1 MIMTE
6 TGGFVMKLPV
16 FLCKITFIY
25 ACLSPQNAYF
35 RKKYLEMKKLLFFLF
50 TLVVLA
56 SGCGKKNTFTLEG
69 SIKGLPSDT
78 ILVFYQEPDYKLDT
92 ILLSKGKFTYTIT
105 PDTFTI
111 FSLLLG
117 EKQIL
122 PIYADKGES
131 VTLNGMA
138 GKIEVKGKGENAQ
151 LAKHIQYLST
161 LENNKAAVMTAVDSL
176 IKTNPSSY
184 SNIYLIDKYYVQD
197 SLPDYNHID
206 QLIKGL
212 SGIIKDTPYIIEL
225 QNKLSEKKELTEHR
239 YVSNISCTDKKGK
252 TVNWNSVKGKYVLLD
267 FWASWNKESIATQD
281 SLVSVQKALKK
292 DKFVIISLSLD
303 LDKKEWMEKIIQKD
317 TTQWKQVC
325 DFKGWNNSIVKQQG
339 ITRIPANILIGPDKR
354 VITQDIRGKELIDKV
369 RQLTEQDKEKEKAAK
384 EAERA
389 RKRQNK
395 K

>member
-1 MIMTE
+1 
-6 TGGFVMKLPV
+6 
-16 FLCKITFIY
+16 
-25 ACLSPQNAYF
+25 
-35 RKKYLEMKKLLFFLF
+35 MKKLLFFLF

-267 FWASWNKESIATQD
+267 FWAPWCAPCRMVVPIIEEIAGERPDIKVGKINVDEQPELASKFSIMSIPT
-281 SLVSVQKALKK
+281 LVVMKNGKIVQ
-292 DKFVIISLSLD
+292 
-303 LDKKEWMEKIIQKD
+303 
-317 TTQWKQVC
+317 QVSGARP
-325 DFKGWNNSIVKQQG
+325 KN
-339 ITRIPANILIGPDKR
+339 AIL
-354 VITQDIRGKELIDKV
+354 EML
-369 RQLTEQDKEKEKAAK
+369 
-384 EAERA
+384 
-389 RKRQNK
+389 
-395 K
+395 

>member
-1 MIMTE
+1 
-6 TGGFVMKLPV
+6 
-16 FLCKITFIY
+16 
-25 ACLSPQNAYF
+25 
-35 RKKYLEMKKLLFFLF
+35 MKKLLFFLF

-131 VTLNGMA
+131 VTLNGMV
-138 GKIEVKGKGENAQ
+138 GEIEVKGKGENAQ
-151 LAKHIQYLST
+151 LAKHIQYLNT
-161 LENNKAAVMTAVDSL
+161 LENNKTAVMAAVDSL
-176 IKTNPSSY
+176 IKTNPHSY

-212 SGIIKDTPYIIEL
+212 SGIIKDTPYIIDL
-225 QNKLSEKKELTEHR
+225 QNKLSEKKELTDHR
-239 YVSNISCTDKKGK
+239 YVSNISCTDREGK
-252 TVNWNSVKGKYVLLD
+252 TINWNSVKGKYILLD

-281 SLVSVQKALKK
+281 SLVPVQKALKK
-292 DKFVIISLSLD
+292 ISLLLSASPLTWT
-303 LDKKEWMEKIIQKD
+303 KRNGWRKSFKETPHNGNKFAISKAGTIPLS
-317 TTQWKQVC
+317 
-325 DFKGWNNSIVKQQG
+325 NS
-339 ITRIPANILIGPDKR
+339 
-354 VITQDIRGKELIDKV
+354 
-369 RQLTEQDKEKEKAAK
+369 KA
-384 EAERA
+384 
-389 RKRQNK
+389 
-395 K
+395 

>member
-1 MIMTE
+1 
-6 TGGFVMKLPV
+6 
-16 FLCKITFIY
+16 
-25 ACLSPQNAYF
+25 
-35 RKKYLEMKKLLFFLF
+35 MKKLLFFLF

-161 LENNKAAVMTAVDSL
+161 LENNKAAVITAVDSL

-184 SNIYLIDKYYVQD
+184 S
-197 SLPDYNHID
+197 
-206 QLIKGL
+206 
-212 SGIIKDTPYIIEL
+212 TPYIIEL

-239 YVSNISCTDKKGK
+239 YVSNISCTDKKRK

-303 LDKKEWMEKIIQKD
+303 LDKKEWMEKIIQRD

-354 VITQDIRGKELIDKV
+354 VITQDMIDKV

>member
-1 MIMTE
+1 
-6 TGGFVMKLPV
+6 
-16 FLCKITFIY
+16 
-25 ACLSPQNAYF
+25 
-35 RKKYLEMKKLLFFLF
+35 MKKLLFFLF

-267 FWASWNKESIATQD
+267 FWAPWCAPCRMVVPIMEEIASERPDIKVGKINVDEQPELASKFGIMSIPT
-281 SLVSVQKALKK
+281 LVVMKNGKIVTKVSGARPKKA
-292 DKFVIISLSLD
+292 
-303 LDKKEWMEKIIQKD
+303 
-317 TTQWKQVC
+317 
-325 DFKGWNNSIVKQQG
+325 
-339 ITRIPANILIGPDKR
+339 IL
-354 VITQDIRGKELIDKV
+354 EML
-369 RQLTEQDKEKEKAAK
+369 
-384 EAERA
+384 
-389 RKRQNK
+389 
-395 K
+395 

>member
-1 MIMTE
+1 
-6 TGGFVMKLPV
+6 
-16 FLCKITFIY
+16 
-25 ACLSPQNAYF
+25 
-35 RKKYLEMKKLLFFLF
+35 MKKLLFFLF

-131 VTLNGMA
+131 VTLNGMV
-138 GKIEVKGKGENAQ
+138 GEIEVKGKGENAQ
-151 LAKHIQYLST
+151 LAKHIQYLNT
-161 LENNKAAVMTAVDSL
+161 LENNKTAVMAAVDSL
-176 IKTNPSSY
+176 IKTNPHSY

-212 SGIIKDTPYIIEL
+212 SGIIKDTPYIIDL
-225 QNKLSEKKELTEHR
+225 QNKLSEKKELTDHR
-239 YVSNISCTDKKGK
+239 YVSNISCTNREGK
-252 TVNWNSVKGKYVLLD
+252 TINWNSVKGKYVLLD

-281 SLVSVQKALKK
+281 SLVPIQKALKK
-292 DKFVIISLSLD
+292 ISLLLSASPLTWT
-303 LDKKEWMEKIIQKD
+303 KRNGWRKSFKETPHNGNKFAISKAGTIPLS
-317 TTQWKQVC
+317 
-325 DFKGWNNSIVKQQG
+325 NS
-339 ITRIPANILIGPDKR
+339 
-354 VITQDIRGKELIDKV
+354 
-369 RQLTEQDKEKEKAAK
+369 KA
-384 EAERA
+384 
-389 RKRQNK
+389 
-395 K
+395 

>member
-1 MIMTE
+1 
-6 TGGFVMKLPV
+6 
-16 FLCKITFIY
+16 
-25 ACLSPQNAYF
+25 
-35 RKKYLEMKKLLFFLF
+35 MKKLLFFLF

-131 VTLNGMA
+131 VTLNGMV
-138 GKIEVKGKGENAQ
+138 GEIEVKGKGENAQ
-151 LAKHIQYLST
+151 LAKHIQYLNT
-161 LENNKAAVMTAVDSL
+161 LENNKTAVMAAVDSL
-176 IKTNPSSY
+176 IKTNPHSY

-212 SGIIKDTPYIIEL
+212 SGIIKDTPYIIDL
-225 QNKLSEKKELTEHR
+225 QNKLSEKKELTDHR
-239 YVSNISCTDKKGK
+239 YVSNISCTDREGK
-252 TVNWNSVKGKYVLLD
+252 TINWNSVKGKYVLLD

-281 SLVSVQKALKK
+281 SLVPVQKALKK
-292 DKFVIISLSLD
+292 ISLLLSASPLTWT
-303 LDKKEWMEKIIQKD
+303 KRNGWRKSFKETPHNGNKFAISKAGTIPLS
-317 TTQWKQVC
+317 
-325 DFKGWNNSIVKQQG
+325 NS
-339 ITRIPANILIGPDKR
+339 
-354 VITQDIRGKELIDKV
+354 
-369 RQLTEQDKEKEKAAK
+369 KA
-384 EAERA
+384 
-389 RKRQNK
+389 
-395 K
+395 

>member
-1 MIMTE
+1 
-6 TGGFVMKLPV
+6 
-16 FLCKITFIY
+16 
-25 ACLSPQNAYF
+25 
-35 RKKYLEMKKLLFFLF
+35 MKKLLFFLF

-131 VTLNGMA
+131 VTLNGMV
-138 GKIEVKGKGENAQ
+138 GEIEVKGKGENAQ
-151 LAKHIQYLST
+151 LAKHIQYLNT
-161 LENNKAAVMTAVDSL
+161 LENNKTAVMAAVDSL
-176 IKTNPSSY
+176 IKTNPHSY

-212 SGIIKDTPYIIEL
+212 SGIIKDTPYIIDL
-225 QNKLSEKKELTEHR
+225 QNKLSEKKELTDHR
-239 YVSNISCTDKKGK
+239 YVSNISCTNREGK
-252 TVNWNSVKGKYVLLD
+252 TINWNSVKGKYVLLD

-281 SLVSVQKALKK
+281 SLVPVQKALKK
-292 DKFVIISLSLD
+292 ISLLLSASPLTWT
-303 LDKKEWMEKIIQKD
+303 KRNGWRKSFKETPHNGNKFAISKAGTIPLS
-317 TTQWKQVC
+317 
-325 DFKGWNNSIVKQQG
+325 NS
-339 ITRIPANILIGPDKR
+339 
-354 VITQDIRGKELIDKV
+354 
-369 RQLTEQDKEKEKAAK
+369 KA
-384 EAERA
+384 
-389 RKRQNK
+389 
-395 K
+395 

>member
-1 MIMTE
+1 
-6 TGGFVMKLPV
+6 
-16 FLCKITFIY
+16 
-25 ACLSPQNAYF
+25 
-35 RKKYLEMKKLLFFLF
+35 MKKLLFFLF

-131 VTLNGMA
+131 VTLNGMV
-138 GKIEVKGKGENAQ
+138 GEIEVKGKGENAQ
-151 LAKHIQYLST
+151 LAKHIQYLNT
-161 LENNKAAVMTAVDSL
+161 LENNKTAVMAAVDSL
-176 IKTNPSSY
+176 IKTNPHSY

-212 SGIIKDTPYIIEL
+212 SGIIKDTPYIIDL
-225 QNKLSEKKELTEHR
+225 QNKLSEKKELTDHR
-239 YVSNISCTDKKGK
+239 YVSNISCTDREGK
-252 TVNWNSVKGKYVLLD
+252 TINWNSVKGKYVLLD

-281 SLVSVQKALKK
+281 SLVPVQKTLKK
-292 DKFVIISLSLD
+292 ISLLLSASPLTWT
-303 LDKKEWMEKIIQKD
+303 KRNGWRKSFKETPHNGNKFAISKAGTIPLS
-317 TTQWKQVC
+317 
-325 DFKGWNNSIVKQQG
+325 NS
-339 ITRIPANILIGPDKR
+339 
-354 VITQDIRGKELIDKV
+354 
-369 RQLTEQDKEKEKAAK
+369 KA
-384 EAERA
+384 
-389 RKRQNK
+389 
-395 K
+395 

>member
-1 MIMTE
+1 
-6 TGGFVMKLPV
+6 
-16 FLCKITFIY
+16 
-25 ACLSPQNAYF
+25 
-35 RKKYLEMKKLLFFLF
+35 MKKLLFFLF

-303 LDKKEWMEKIIQKD
+303 LDKKEWMEKIIQRD

-384 EAERA
+384 EAETCSKEAKLKIKNAGKSLWSRPF
-389 RKRQNK
+389 KVSTLPL
-395 K
+395 

>member
-1 MIMTE
+1 
-6 TGGFVMKLPV
+6 
-16 FLCKITFIY
+16 
-25 ACLSPQNAYF
+25 
-35 RKKYLEMKKLLFFLF
+35 MKKLLFFLF

-131 VTLNGMA
+131 VTLNGMV
-138 GKIEVKGKGENAQ
+138 GEIEVKGKGENAQ
-151 LAKHIQYLST
+151 LAKHIQYLNT
-161 LENNKAAVMTAVDSL
+161 LGNNKTAVMAAVDSL
-176 IKTNPSSY
+176 IKTNPHSY

-212 SGIIKDTPYIIEL
+212 SGIIKDTPYIIDL
-225 QNKLSEKKELTEHR
+225 QNKLSEKKELTDHR
-239 YVSNISCTDKKGK
+239 YVSNISCTDRKGK
-252 TVNWNSVKGKYVLLD
+252 TINWNSVKGKYVLLD

-281 SLVSVQKALKK
+281 SLVPVQKALKK
-292 DKFVIISLSLD
+292 ISLLLSASPLTWT
-303 LDKKEWMEKIIQKD
+303 KRNGWRKSFKETPHNGNKFAISKAGTIPLS
-317 TTQWKQVC
+317 
-325 DFKGWNNSIVKQQG
+325 NS
-339 ITRIPANILIGPDKR
+339 
-354 VITQDIRGKELIDKV
+354 
-369 RQLTEQDKEKEKAAK
+369 KA
-384 EAERA
+384 
-389 RKRQNK
+389 
-395 K
+395 

>member
-1 MIMTE
+1 
-6 TGGFVMKLPV
+6 
-16 FLCKITFIY
+16 
-25 ACLSPQNAYF
+25 
-35 RKKYLEMKKLLFFLF
+35 MKKLLFFLF

-131 VTLNGMA
+131 VTLNGMV
-138 GKIEVKGKGENAQ
+138 GEIEVKGKGENAQ
-151 LAKHIQYLST
+151 LAKHIQYLNT
-161 LENNKAAVMTAVDSL
+161 LENNKTAVMAAVDSL
-176 IKTNPSSY
+176 IKTNPHSY

-212 SGIIKDTPYIIEL
+212 SGIIKDTPYIIDL
-225 QNKLSEKKELTEHR
+225 QNKLSEKKELTDHR
-239 YVSNISCTDKKGK
+239 YVSNISCTDREGK
-252 TVNWNSVKGKYVLLD
+252 TINWNSVKGKYVLLD

-281 SLVSVQKALKK
+281 SLVPVQKALKK
-292 DKFVIISLSLD
+292 ISLLLSASPLTWT
-303 LDKKEWMEKIIQKD
+303 KRNGWRKSFKETPHNGNKFAISKAGTIPLS
-317 TTQWKQVC
+317 
-325 DFKGWNNSIVKQQG
+325 NS
-339 ITRIPANILIGPDKR
+339 
-354 VITQDIRGKELIDKV
+354 KV
-369 RQLTEQDKEKEKAAK
+369 
-384 EAERA
+384 
-389 RKRQNK
+389 
-395 K
+395 

>member
-1 MIMTE
+1 M
-6 TGGFVMKLPV
+6 
-16 FLCKITFIY
+16 
-25 ACLSPQNAYF
+25 
-35 RKKYLEMKKLLFFLF
+35 
-50 TLVVLA
+50 LA

-131 VTLNGMA
+131 VTLNGMV

-239 YVSNISCTDKKGK
+239 YVSNISCTDKKERPSTG
-252 TVNWNSVKGKYVLLD
+252 TV
-267 FWASWNKESIATQD
+267 
-281 SLVSVQKALKK
+281 
-292 DKFVIISLSLD
+292 
-303 LDKKEWMEKIIQKD
+303 
-317 TTQWKQVC
+317 
-325 DFKGWNNSIVKQQG
+325 
-339 ITRIPANILIGPDKR
+339 
-354 VITQDIRGKELIDKV
+354 
-369 RQLTEQDKEKEKAAK
+369 
-384 EAERA
+384 
-389 RKRQNK
+389 
-395 K
+395 

>member
-1 MIMTE
+1 
-6 TGGFVMKLPV
+6 
-16 FLCKITFIY
+16 
-25 ACLSPQNAYF
+25 
-35 RKKYLEMKKLLFFLF
+35 MKKLLFFLF

-267 FWASWNKESIATQD
+267 FWASWCGPCRREMPNLVEAYAQYKNKGFEI
-281 SLVSVQKALKK
+281 VGV
-292 DKFVIISLSLD
+292 SLD
-303 LDKKEWMEKIIQKD
+303 QSGEAWKDAIQKLNITWPQMSD
-317 TTQWKQVC
+317 LKY
-325 DFKGWNNSIVKQQG
+325 WNSEGAQLYAVSSIPHTV
-339 ITRIPANILIGPDKR
+339 
-354 VITQDIRGKELIDKV
+354 LIDGEGTIIARGLHGEELQKK
-369 RQLTEQDKEKEKAAK
+369 L
-384 EAERA
+384 AEVL
-389 RKRQNK
+389 K
-395 K
+395 

>member
-1 MIMTE
+1 MR
-6 TGGFVMKLPV
+6 KL
-16 FLCKITFIY
+16 
-25 ACLSPQNAYF
+25 S
-35 RKKYLEMKKLLFFLF
+35 FFLF

-69 SIKGLPSDT
+69 SIEGLPSDT
-78 ILVFYQEPDYKLDT
+78 LLVFYQEPDYKLDT
-92 ILLSKGKFTYTIT
+92 LLLSKGKFTYTIT

-131 VTLNGMA
+131 VTLSGTA
-138 GKIEVKGKGENAQ
+138 GEIEVKGKGENAL
-151 LAKHIQYLST
+151 LAKHIRYLNT
-161 LENNKAAVMTAVDSL
+161 LGDDKTAVRTAVDSL
-176 IKTNPSSY
+176 IKAHPQSY
-184 SNIYLIDKYYVQD
+184 TNIYLIDRYYVQD
-197 SLPDYNHID
+197 SLPDYSHTD
-206 QLIKGL
+206 RLIKGL
-212 SGIIKDTPYIIEL
+212 SGIIKDTPYMLDL
-225 QNKLSEKKELTEHR
+225 QNKLSEKKELTAHR
-239 YVSNISCTDKKGK
+239 YISHITCTDRKGQA
-252 TVNWNSVKGKYVLLD
+252 VDWDSVKGNYILLD
-267 FWASWNKESIATQD
+267 FWASWDKESRTAQD

-303 LDKKEWMEKIIQKD
+303 LDKKEWMDKIMQRD

-325 DFKGWNNSIVKQQG
+325 DFKGWNNSIVRQQG

-369 RQLTEQDKEKEKAAK
+369 KQLIKQDKEEEKAAK

>member
-1 MIMTE
+1 
-6 TGGFVMKLPV
+6 
-16 FLCKITFIY
+16 
-25 ACLSPQNAYF
+25 
-35 RKKYLEMKKLLFFLF
+35 MKKLLFFLF

-131 VTLNGMA
+131 VTLNGMV
-138 GKIEVKGKGENAQ
+138 GEIEVKGKGENAQ
-151 LAKHIQYLST
+151 LAKHIQYLNT
-161 LENNKAAVMTAVDSL
+161 LENNKTAVMAAVDSL
-176 IKTNPSSY
+176 IKTNPHSY

-212 SGIIKDTPYIIEL
+212 SGIIKDTPYIIDL
-225 QNKLSEKKELTEHR
+225 QNKLSEKKELTDHR
-239 YVSNISCTDKKGK
+239 YVSNISCTDREGK
-252 TVNWNSVKGKYVLLD
+252 TINWNSVKGKYVLLD

-281 SLVSVQKALKK
+281 SLVPVQKALKK
-292 DKFVIISLSLD
+292 NKFVIISLSLD
-303 LDKKEWMEKIIQKD
+303 LDKKEWMEKIIQRD

-325 DFKGWNNSIVKQQG
+325 DFKGWDNSIVKQQG

-354 VITQDIRGKELIDKV
+354 VITQYIRGKELIDKV
-369 RQLTEQDKEKEKAAK
+369 KQLIEQDKEKEKAAK
-384 EAERA
+384 EAERT